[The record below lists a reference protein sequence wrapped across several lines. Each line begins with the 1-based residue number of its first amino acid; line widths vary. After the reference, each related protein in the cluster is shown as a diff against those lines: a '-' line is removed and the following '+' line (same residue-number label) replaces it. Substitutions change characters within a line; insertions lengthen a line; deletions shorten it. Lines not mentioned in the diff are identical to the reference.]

1 MPTLVKYATHVC
13 EIDRASPNQANTG
26 SCDVG
31 KYSSTTNNCFFNFE
45 SLNSQIPAGSTINSA
60 SLVLAQ
66 VSGGLA
72 ATLTSKV
79 SLRTGN
85 WGAFTWNVGP
95 YIACD
100 GVQFTLTGTSAATRT
115 IDVTNIVQWIVDNNS
130 PDHIFRLERVPNDQ
144 SGTSDAKRFS
154 TTPGNHSIQINYTPL
169 APCGPPNNVTVSPSV
184 AETEATLAWSGAT
197 GGGANAIT
205 GYEIAYSDSPDGENW
220 GEWQPPAIVPS
231 SSGSGSRVVDLPT
244 TRGHYRRFRIRTR
257 GALGILFYSDWAT
270 SGTVRKNVLPSPP
283 GVFTAAPEIYE
294 SDGITLSWSGVV
306 PGTSAIK
313 SYTIQSA
320 SSMDGGVTWTS
331 FVALTTI
338 LISATSGSTTVAA
351 DMRDGVKVVYRI
363 RTVDS
368 FDAASAYASSN
379 IVSMVTAPPAP
390 AVLAP
395 ISGKTAYSIMP
406 RALLKTGAYAG
417 GSQTLR
423 ARVDGGPWYDSAAD
437 PARFSVSG
445 PLGGNSA
452 SIFMPLPL
460 SQGSHTLSVKA
471 VNVATGTES
480 ATLQVQFSIST
491 SPFSAL
497 TANVTTVK
505 AAHIQQLR
513 DAANAVRRYY
523 GLPVQVWKEAVAA
536 GKTPVWRWPLHIA
549 EIRSAVD
556 DIVNVINAHDASG
569 ALDVPPVGW
578 LPFPPGRPR
587 ADLTRQIQDLILT
600 L

>member
-1 MPTLVKYATHVC
+1 MPTLTRQCTHVC
-13 EIDRASPNQANTG
+13 EIDRASSDQANAN

-31 KYSSTTNNCFFNFE
+31 KYAATTNNCFFNFE
-45 SLNSQIPAGSTINSA
+45 SLNTQIPAGSTINSA

-66 VSGGLA
+66 VLGGHA
-72 ATLTSKV
+72 TTLTSKV
-79 SLRTGN
+79 SLRKGN
-85 WGAFTWNVGP
+85 WGTFTWSVGP
-95 YIACD
+95 HLARD
-100 GVQFTLTGTSAATRT
+100 GNQFMLTGANAATRT

-144 SGTSDAKRFS
+144 SGTNDAKRFS
-154 TTPGNHSIQINYTPL
+154 TTPANHSIQINYTPL
-169 APCGPPNNVTVSPSV
+169 APCGPPTNVTISPSV
-184 AETEATLAWSGAT
+184 AETEATLTWSGAT

-220 GEWQPPAIVPS
+220 GLWQPPAIVPS
-231 SSGSGSRVVDLPT
+231 SSGSGSYTVAPPT

-257 GALGILFYSDWAT
+257 GALGEAYYSGWVT
-270 SGTVRKNVLPSPP
+270 SGTLRKNVLPSPP
-283 GVFTAAPEIYE
+283 GVFTAAPEVYE
-294 SDGITLSWSGVV
+294 GGSITLSWSGVV

-320 SSMDGGVTWTS
+320 SSMDGGVTWS
-331 FVALTTI
+331 GFAQLATI
-338 LISATSGSTTVAA
+338 LSSATSGSTVVAA

-395 ISGKTAYSIMP
+395 IFGKTAYSIMP

-423 ARVDGGPWYDSAAD
+423 IRVDGGPWYDSAAD
-437 PARFSVSG
+437 PARFSVPGS
-445 PLGGNSA
+445 LGGNTA
-452 SIFMPLPL
+452 TIFVPPPL
-460 SQGSHTLSVKA
+460 SPGSHTLSVKA
-471 VNVATGTES
+471 VNAATGTES
-480 ATLQVQFSIST
+480 TVVTISFIIAA

-497 TANVTTVK
+497 TANVTTVR

-523 GLPVQVWKEAVAA
+523 GLPIQVWKETVAA

-556 DIVNVINAHDASG
+556 DIVSVINAHDASG
-569 ALDVPPVGW
+569 AFNVLPVGW
-578 LPFPPGRPR
+578 LPFTAGRPR
-587 ADLTRQIQDLILT
+587 ADLMRQLQDLILT

>member
-1 MPTLVKYATHVC
+1 MATLVKYATHVC

-45 SLNSQIPAGSTINSA
+45 SLNTQIPAGSTINSA

-130 PDHIFRLERVPNDQ
+130 PEHIFRLERVPNDQ
-144 SGTSDAKRFS
+144 SGTNDAKRFS
-154 TTPGNHSIQINYTPL
+154 TTPGNHNLQVNYTPP
-169 APCGPPNNVTVSPSV
+169 APCGPPTSVTISPSV
-184 AETEATLAWSGAT
+184 AETDAALTWSGAT

-220 GEWQPPAIVPS
+220 GAWQPPAIVPS
-231 SSGSGSRVVDLPT
+231 SSGSGSRAVDLPP

-257 GALGILFYSDWAT
+257 GALGSLYYSDWAT
-270 SGTVRKNVLPSPP
+270 SGSVRKNVLPSPP
-283 GVFTAAPEIYE
+283 GMFTAAPEVYE
-294 SDGITLSWSGVV
+294 GGSIALSWGGVV

-331 FVALTTI
+331 FAALTTI
-338 LISATSGSTTVAA
+338 LSSATSGSTAVAA

-390 AVLAP
+390 LLLAP
-395 ISGKTAYSIMP
+395 VSGRTTYSTTP
-406 RALLKTGAYAG
+406 RVLLKTGAYAG

-423 ARVDGGPWYDSAAD
+423 VCVDGGPWYDSVAD

-445 PLGGNSA
+445 SLGGNAA
-452 SIFMPLPL
+452 SIFVPPQL
-460 SQGSHTLSVKA
+460 STGSHTLSVKA
-471 VNVATGTES
+471 VNAATGAES
-480 ATLQVQFSIST
+480 SAVQAQFTIAA
-491 SPFSAL
+491 SPFSQI
-497 TANVTTVK
+497 TASVTTVK

-513 DAANAVRRYY
+513 DAVNAVRRYY
-523 GLPVQVWKEAVAA
+523 GLPVQAWKEAVVG
-536 GKTPVWRWPLHIA
+536 GKTAIWRWPLHIA
-549 EIRSAVD
+549 EIRSAMD
-556 DIVNVINAHDASG
+556 DIVSVINAHDVSG
-569 ALDVPPVGW
+569 AFDVPPVGW
-578 LPFPPGRPR
+578 LPFTAGRPR
-587 ADLTRQIQDLILT
+587 ADLMRQLQDLILT